1 MTSSLSDE
9 SKKNEINDIISKE
22 KEDKIKLTEKFK
34 IKGFEKLENLFNN
47 IGSNQIDSGKN
58 I

>member
-1 MTSSLSDE
+1 LTSSLSHE
-9 SKKNEINDIISKE
+9 SKKNEINDIKSKE
-22 KEDKIKLTEKFK
+22 KEDNIKLTEKFK

-47 IGSNQIDSGKN
+47 IGSNQIDSGNK